1 MSIMFLARDRNRF
14 SRELQAMM
22 GRSKKKEAVDQKADK
37 MRAANDLLEG
47 VVKTLFESYA
57 EIVRKAGRSC
67 EFKVLPGASD
77 SYPPRAAVADF
88 LVDLSGVPGLS
99 EYYLRLEN
107 DGGDWKVRS
116 RPRLDGKGRFYD
128 VGEVTLPLTDR
139 LPSAIEGALQQ
150 FIRLTF

>member
-37 MRAANDLLEG
+37 MRVANDLLEG

-107 DGGDWKVRS
+107 DGGDWRVRS

-128 VGEVTLPLTDR
+128 VGEITLPPTDR

>member
-1 MSIMFLARDRNRF
+1 MTFMFLARDRNRF
-14 SRELQAMM
+14 SRELQSIV
-22 GRSKKKEAVDQKADK
+22 GRSKKKEVVDEKAEK
-37 MRAANDLLEG
+37 MRAANELLEG
-47 VVKTLFESYA
+47 VVKPLFESYA

-77 SYPPRAAVADF
+77 SYPPRSAVADF

-107 DGGDWKVRS
+107 DGGDWKVRT

-128 VGEVTLPLTDR
+128 VGEVTLPVTDR
-139 LPSAIEGALQQ
+139 LSSAIEGALQQ

>member
-1 MSIMFLARDRNRF
+1 MSLMFLARDRNRF

-22 GRSKKKEAVDQKADK
+22 GRSKKEAVDQKADK
-37 MRAANDLLEG
+37 MRAANELLEG
-47 VVKTLFESYA
+47 VVKTLFESYS